1 MRDILNSLGMDPNF
15 EDAGPMPIDK
25 FINITTQWLKKHINK
40 PSGEVPT
47 TVDKSGGG
55 ATMIGGGKPEGWD
68 NRLIMQFNQFAR
80 HIKQKFP
87 KVTHIGIA

>member
-1 MRDILNSLGMDPNF
+1 MSLYKFRFDTFLNYDVIWGVQK
-15 EDAGPMPIDK
+15 DK

-68 NRLIMQFNQFAR
+68 NRLIMQFHQFAR